1 MWQIFTFDEVDSTNA
16 VAKRYALEGR
26 GECAVAAARQTAGRG
41 RLARSWE
48 SPRGEGL
55 WFSLLL
61 RPENVPAAQAG
72 GAVFV
77 AALSMAEALS
87 PFGPARIKWPNDLVM
102 GGKKLCGMLAEAGF
116 AQGMCDWIVLGIGV
130 NLLQTAFP
138 EALPHATSLLLQTGA
153 CLAPQELLPRFL
165 SCFEPWYERWQREGL
180 APILEGIR
188 PLSATLGQRVK
199 IQGREGEA
207 LDFREDGALLWR
219 VEGKTEAVLA
229 GDVSVRG
236 LYGYV

>member
-16 VAKRYALEGR
+16 VAKRFALEGR

-41 RLARSWE
+41 RLLRNWE

-61 RPENVPAAQAG
+61 RPENMPAAQAG

-77 AALSMAEALS
+77 SALAMAEALA
-87 PFGPARIKWPNDLVM
+87 PFGEALVKWPNDLVM

-116 AQGMCDWIVLGIGV
+116 ANGLCGWIVLGIGV
-130 NLLQTAFP
+130 NLLQTSFP
-138 EALPHATSLLLQTGA
+138 DALPHATSLLLQTGKR
-153 CLAPQELLPRFL
+153 LAPEELLPCFL
-165 SCFEPWYERWQREGL
+165 TYFEPWYARWQREGL
-180 APILEGIR
+180 SPILEGIR
-188 PLSATLGQRVK
+188 PLSATLGRRVR
-199 IQGREGEA
+199 IEGREGKA